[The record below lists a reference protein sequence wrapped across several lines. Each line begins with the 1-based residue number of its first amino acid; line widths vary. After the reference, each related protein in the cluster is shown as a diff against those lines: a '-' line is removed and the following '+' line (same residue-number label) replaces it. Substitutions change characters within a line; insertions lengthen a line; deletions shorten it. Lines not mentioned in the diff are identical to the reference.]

1 MLPKKKR
8 RILTRMERLSEKLI
22 DLKRELDD
30 QRFPANTPIQK
41 DVAKI
46 KVYLFDM
53 FDCLDLSIQMR
64 DDHVLKTAES
74 GNEEVKDE
82 S

>member
-1 MLPKKKR
+1 MLPNKKR
-8 RILTRMERLSEKLI
+8 RILTRIERLSDKLI
-22 DLKRELDD
+22 YLKRELDD

-53 FDCLDLSIQMR
+53 IDFLDESIQMR
-64 DDHVLKTAES
+64 DAANPPFTL
-74 GNEEVKDE
+74 EEVECDD